1 MQELAT
7 TKTTFKKIES
17 EWFNYYRTLQE
28 IKLLEEAI
36 LYPYDESDDDP
47 TVVAGKN
54 SVRNTTDPTADKVI
68 RLTKHKQLNYLREIT
83 SAIETVYNALPKDRK
98 RLVHERYWC
107 KDNNKDW
114 EYVANQCYVSKRQA
128 LRWRDEMV
136 QATVEVLGWR

>member
-1 MQELAT
+1 MQELKT
-7 TKTTFKKIES
+7 TKSTFKKVES
-17 EWFNYYRTLQE
+17 EWFNYHQTVKE
-28 IKLLEEAI
+28 VKMLEDAI
-36 LYPYDESDDDP
+36 LYPYDDSNNDP

-83 SAIETVYNALPKDRK
+83 SAIETVYNSLPDDRK
-98 RLVHERYWC
+98 KLVHERYWC
-107 KDNNKDW
+107 RDTDKNWLYIADK
-114 EYVANQCYVSKRQA
+114 CFVSKRQA

>member
-1 MQELAT
+1 LQELAT

-68 RLTKHKQLNYLREIT
+68 RLTKHKQLNYLREVT
-83 SAIETVYNALPKDRK
+83 SAIETVYNQLPADRK
-98 RLVHERYWC
+98 RLVHIRYW
-107 KDNNKDW
+107 
-114 EYVANQCYVSKRQA
+114 SKRKLVWDKVAEECFVSRRQA
-128 LRWRDEMV
+128 INWRDEII